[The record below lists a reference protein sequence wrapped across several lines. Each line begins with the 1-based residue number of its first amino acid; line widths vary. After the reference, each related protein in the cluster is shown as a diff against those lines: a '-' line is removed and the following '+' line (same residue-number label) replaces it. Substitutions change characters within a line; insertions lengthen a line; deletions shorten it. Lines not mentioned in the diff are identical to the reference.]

1 MFLDSRDRLNRKG
14 ETARSLEDYRMSMIW
29 WVFFRLRIWCFVP
42 YSLPLIYFKV
52 TSHLQK
58 PKKSIFIVFDKTEFK
73 HLTLSF
79 THSETVWF
87 MEDLAVII
95 TFNYSFLSEIISLSL
110 GKNRNVIH
118 QPKSVRVWKNCALCL
133 EYRPRPTLALGHSFS
148 QYGPPGWRITY
159 LYCFENRISSPR
171 E

>member
-58 PKKSIFIVFDKTEFK
+58 PKKSIFILFDKTEFK
-73 HLTLSF
+73 HLTLPF

-95 TFNYSFLSEIISLSL
+95 ALNHSFLSEIISLSL
-110 GKNRNVIH
+110 GTVFGKTVPCVLSTARGLLLLSGTVFPNTDL
-118 QPKSVRVWKNCALCL
+118 PAG
-133 EYRPRPTLALGHSFS
+133 E
-148 QYGPPGWRITY
+148 
-159 LYCFENRISSPR
+159 
-171 E
+171 

>member
-1 MFLDSRDRLNRKG
+1 MQVAEYMRAYTHITSWSVEIPWWGFSCEETGLWWCFNAKVSLIGGIFLMFLDSRDRLNRKG

-52 TSHLQK
+52 TSHLQR
-58 PKKSIFIVFDKTEFK
+58 PKKSIFILFDKTEFK
-73 HLTLSF
+73 HLTLPF

-95 TFNYSFLSEIISLSL
+95 ALNHSFLSEIISLSL
-110 GKNRNVIH
+110 GEK
-118 QPKSVRVWKNCALCL
+118 
-133 EYRPRPTLALGHSFS
+133 
-148 QYGPPGWRITY
+148 
-159 LYCFENRISSPR
+159 
-171 E
+171 